1 MTINKTITGNEAIF
15 EISGWLDTQT
25 APELEAAL
33 DELDPAVTELTIDMK
48 ELEYISSAGL
58 RQIVAAHKKMDSKLT
73 IKNVSPEIMDVF
85 NMTGFGKRLNIV

>member
-1 MTINKTITGNEAIF
+1 MTINKTITGNEAVF

-25 APELEAAL
+25 SPMLETAL

-73 IKNVSPEIMDVF
+73 IKNVSSEIMDVF